1 MIARIWRGRTKTAMA
16 EEYKTYL
23 METGVKSCYTTEGNR
38 GVYIWRKISGDTAEF
53 VFVSLWDSIGVIRK
67 FAGDNIDKAVYYPK
81 DEEYLLELTPEV
93 EHYEVLLRSDDKV

>member
-16 EEYKTYL
+16 EEYKKYL
-23 METGVKSCYTTEGNR
+23 METGVKSCYATEGNR

-53 VFVSLWDSIGVIRK
+53 VFVSLWESIDVIRK

-93 EHYEVLLRSDDKV
+93 EHYDVLLRSDDKV